1 MSTLIQHL
9 HEKKKDFIK
18 IGCFVVTLDSLRSIC
33 KRNGEEKKDPP
44 EEIPV
49 TGMSISRASIVVR
62 VGESKPLTA
71 SVYPENATEQRFFL
85 ELSNPLVASW
95 DGGLSIYGNK
105 TRHTVLTVWSFNGK
119 FRASCGITV
128 IPREEETNNI
138 NQ

>member
-1 MSTLIQHL
+1 MKRKKTLLKLDVLLSLWIA
-9 HEKKKDFIK
+9 
-18 IGCFVVTLDSLRSIC
+18 CAPFV
-33 KRNGEEKKDPP
+33 KGMGEEKKDPP

-71 SVYPENATEQRFFL
+71 SVYPENATEQRFFW

-105 TRHTVLTVWSFNGK
+105 PGNTVLTVWSFNGK